1 MKGRKPADR
10 VVTAFNLGSGLVS
23 ACAALLAVVLILYSG
38 YVLYDSMAIEVS
50 AMSAG
55 SDLLKYKPGVLS
67 EPRGEDGKEEESLA
81 AVNKDYRAWITVK
94 DSPIDYPVVQGKDDL
109 YYASHD
115 VYGKVSLTGAIYLAA
130 ANGPNFTDSY
140 NLLYGHHMDS
150 GSMFG
155 SLDKFQDKG
164 YFKSHQTAVLTT
176 NGGATYD
183 VTFFAVATTDAYE
196 KQIYTVGNRA
206 EQVKKFLTGDRSR
219 DAGIGTNVLIYDSSV
234 AKDASKVLALSTCA
248 GASTNGRLVVFGR
261 MVKRGGSGGD
271 DSVKLTVKFQ
281 DENRKK
287 LFPDEVH
294 IYEKGGRYYVVPPQ
308 KPGYDT
314 DVRIVQGTI
323 NENMQIIITYT
334 PKTWTLRIRYRK
346 IDGTDFGFVHQQQ
359 IRTDEAYDVES
370 PAIDGWKPVR
380 LRISGVNPGRDEYY
394 TVIYVPDDWTDYRD
408 MDDYTTPLDLG
419 DYSLQA
425 GVCGE

>member
-1 MKGRKPADR
+1 MRSKKPADR
-10 VVTAFNLGSGLVS
+10 ILTALNLGSGLVS

-38 YVLYDSMAIEVS
+38 YVLYDSLAIEVN

-55 SDLLKYKPGVLS
+55 SDLLKYKPGVIK
-67 EPRGEDGKEEESLA
+67 EPPEEDGKEEESLA
-81 AVNKDYRAWITVK
+81 SVNPDYRAWITVK
-94 DSPIDYPVVQGKDDL
+94 DSPIDYPIVQGKDDL

-115 VYGKVSLTGAIYLAA
+115 VNNNVSLTGAIYLAA
-130 ANGPNFTDSY
+130 ANSPNFTDSY

-155 SLDKFQDKG
+155 SLDKFQDQA

-176 NGGATYD
+176 KGGDVYD

-206 EQVKKFLTGDRSR
+206 NKVKQFLTGDRSK
-219 DAGIGTNVLIYDSSV
+219 DVGVGTNVLIYDNSV
-234 AKDASKVLALSTCA
+234 AKDAVKILALSTCA
-248 GASTNGRLVVFGR
+248 NANTNGRLVVFGR
-261 MVKRGGSGGD
+261 MVKRGGSGGSD
-271 DSVKLTVKFQ
+271 DVKLTVKFQ
-281 DENRKK
+281 DESRKK

-294 IYEKGGRYYVVPPQ
+294 IYKKGLKYYVVPPQ

-314 DVRIVQGTI
+314 DIRIVQGTI
-323 NENMQIIITYT
+323 NEDMQVIVTYT

-346 IDGTDFGFVHQQQ
+346 IDGSDLGFVHEQK

-370 PAIDGWKPVR
+370 PVIDGWKPVR
-380 LRISGVNPGRDEYY
+380 LRITGVNPGRDENY
-394 TVIYVPDDWTDYRD
+394 TVIYVPDDWTDYQD
-408 MDDYTTPLDLG
+408 MDDYNTPLDLG
-419 DYSLQA
+419 DYTLQV
-425 GVCGE
+425 GVCAE

>member
-1 MKGRKPADR
+1 MKSKKPADR
-10 VVTAFNLGSGLVS
+10 ILTALNLGSGLVS

-38 YVLYDSMAIEVS
+38 YVLYDSLAIEVN

-55 SDLLKYKPGVLS
+55 SDLLKYKPGVIK
-67 EPRGEDGKEEESLA
+67 EPPEEDGKEEESLA
-81 AVNKDYRAWITVK
+81 SVNPDYRGWITVK
-94 DSPIDYPVVQGKDDL
+94 DTPIDYPIVQGKDDL

-115 VYGKVSLTGAIYLAA
+115 VYNNVSLTGAIYLAA
-130 ANGPNFTDSY
+130 ANSPNFSDSY

-155 SLDKFQDKG
+155 SLDKYMDQG
-164 YFKSHQTAVLTT
+164 YFRSHQTAVLTT
-176 NGGATYD
+176 KGGDIYD

-206 EQVKKFLTGDRSR
+206 NEVKKFLTGDRSK
-219 DAGIGTNVLIYDSSV
+219 DVGLGTNVLIYDNNV
-234 AKDASKVLALSTCA
+234 AKDAYKVLALSTCA
-248 GASTNGRLVVFGR
+248 DANTNGRLVVFGR
-261 MVKRGGSGGD
+261 MVKRGGSGGSD
-271 DSVKLTVKFQ
+271 NVKLTVKFQ

-294 IYEKGGRYYVVPPQ
+294 IYQKGSKYYVIPPQ

-323 NENMQIIITYT
+323 NEDMQVIVTYT

-346 IDGTDFGFVHQQQ
+346 IDGSDLGFVHEQK
-359 IRTDEAYDVES
+359 IRTGEAYDVES
-370 PAIDGWKPVR
+370 PVIEGWKPVR
-380 LRISGVNPGRDEYY
+380 LRVTGVNPGRDENY

-408 MDDYTTPLDLG
+408 MDDYNTPLDLG
-419 DYSLQA
+419 DYVLQV
-425 GVCGE
+425 GVCAE